1 LVALNFS
8 SLSPFATTILEAL
21 NKNTAFLPTFK
32 LKLAS
37 ESVVAV
43 VFSDSPPF
51 SLATIREFTAPVF
64 TFGNLD
70 F

>member
-21 NKNTAFLPTFK
+21 NKNTAFK